1 MNIAIPREGS
11 SIVNAAIFAGWLRHM
26 KQNVPK
32 ITHVLTPTK
41 IVWNVLER
49 RFKVTLLRL
58 AVHAAQYSRPR
69 KRHEQAE
76 PP

>member
-1 MNIAIPREGS
+1 MNMVSPKVGSDIAM
-11 SIVNAAIFAGWLRHM
+11 AAIFTGWLRHM

-49 RFKVTLLRL
+49 RFKATLLRL
-58 AVHAAQYSRPR
+58 AVQHSIPGRES
-69 KRHEQAE
+69 K
-76 PP
+76 